1 MVGHIFFGI
10 FILILVFLV
19 LSRWQAA
26 NGLIKSAGTFATGY
40 TKTLQGS
47 GQPA

>member
-10 FILILVFLV
+10 FLLILAFLV

-26 NGLIKSAGTFATGY
+26 NGLITTAGNFATGY
-40 TKTLQGS
+40 TKTLQGT
-47 GQPA
+47 QA